1 MSSNVSYVKASYMA
15 PSASAVADTYYR
27 VSGVPDGS
35 WIRAVQVCL
44 VDGGI
49 GNSMGLYNGS
59 GGALI
64 DSFGSPT
71 LSVASYYGRSNYHN
85 YENAYI
91 RADNGVWIMS
101 DTQLVIRNAHI
112 TVIYT

>member
-1 MSSNVSYVKASYMA
+1 MSSDVSYVKASYMA
-15 PSASAVADTYYR
+15 PNPAAVGGTYYR

-35 WIRAVQVCL
+35 WIRSVQICL
-44 VDGGI
+44 ADGGI
-49 GNSMGLYNGS
+49 GNSLGLYNGEE
-59 GGALI
+59 GALI

-71 LSVASYYGRSNYHN
+71 SSPSWFGRANYHN

-91 RADNGVWIMS
+91 RADSGVWIMS
-101 DTQLVIRNAHI
+101 DTQLVIQNAHI